1 MKKVAFIMLSGVFS
15 TSLAFAAE
23 SGLYA
28 GVGVGSADYDVN
40 AADLDAELASVGIRS
55 SSTVDKRDTAWKVF
69 GGYQVNRNFAIEAGY
84 VDLGAVN
91 TDSRVTSPFSASTTA
106 KTETNGLAVVGVGIL
121 PVTNRFSILGKAGVY
136 VWETEAKATV
146 VGPSFG
152 VSGVSRSSAS
162 ADGTDFTFGLGA
174 KYDLTNNFSIR
185 GEWDRYKLED
195 TDVNVLSLN
204 AVVRF

>member
-1 MKKVAFIMLSGVFS
+1 MKKTAFVVLSGVFS

-28 GVGVGSADYDVN
+28 GIGVGSADYDVN

-91 TDSRVTSPFSASTTA
+91 ADSRITSPFSGSATS
-106 KTETNGLAVVGVGIL
+106 KIDTNGFTFVGVGL
-121 PVTNRFSILGKAGVY
+121 FPVADRFSILGKAGFY
-136 VWETEAKATV
+136 AWETETKVTLSSPFLG
-146 VGPSFG
+146 VG
-152 VSGVSRSSAS
+152 RSSAS
-162 ADGTDFTFGLGA
+162 SNGTDFTFGLGA
-174 KYDLTNNFSIR
+174 KYDLTNKFSVR